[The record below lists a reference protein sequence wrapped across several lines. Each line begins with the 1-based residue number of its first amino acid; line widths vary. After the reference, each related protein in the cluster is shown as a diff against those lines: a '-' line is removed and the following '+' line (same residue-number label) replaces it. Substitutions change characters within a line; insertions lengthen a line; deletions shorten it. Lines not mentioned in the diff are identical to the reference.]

1 MGNNTLS
8 NKSLGMLAE
17 GVAVNTGIEEL
28 SFTHNDLS
36 LENGRN
42 FINSLQNLYS
52 LRKLSLNSCMI
63 ETSLFEA
70 LKESLRDTESL
81 IALNLYSN
89 DINAE
94 GMQLI
99 SEMLVNKVN
108 LRTLGLSNN
117 IIGHGGARELANSLK
132 HLK

>member
-42 FINSLQNLYS
+42 FINSLQNLYN

-94 GMQLI
+94 GM
-99 SEMLVNKVN
+99 
-108 LRTLGLSNN
+108 
-117 IIGHGGARELANSLK
+117 
-132 HLK
+132 